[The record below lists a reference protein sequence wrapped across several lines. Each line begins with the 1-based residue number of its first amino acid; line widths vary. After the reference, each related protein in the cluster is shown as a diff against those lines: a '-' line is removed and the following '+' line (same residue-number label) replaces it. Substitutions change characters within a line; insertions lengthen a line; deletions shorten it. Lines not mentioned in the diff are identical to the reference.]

1 MRSASGTPAT
11 ATTTAGAVPSVLPG
25 GSSGDGASQLFAWL
39 EPRVSEVDGC
49 RLEAVRDDA
58 GGWWS
63 APAGLP
69 EPVVAAA
76 VSAARGVEVALPGRA
91 WGGAVPLRPRGAVRQ
106 GGAIM
111 VVSALVAP
119 RPSRVLRLHV
129 IALRESSAALCRAAS
144 ALLANA
150 RQLAAAAESVTA
162 ENESFRSLHL
172 AHRRLSVAAGANG
185 PAGVAEALRDATGRP
200 VAVWHGGSQVAAVE
214 VGGDPPVP
222 PGPPE
227 PPGPPGD
234 VPEGRAVRSGGWL
247 WFAAPAGDGQLT
259 LVGVGDGDGDA
270 GRVTAALLEDAAAL
284 AAQEMRVLTAER
296 GAGPMAWSHLADG
309 LLSDEDGGQVRARA
323 GALGYD
329 IDRPHR
335 VVAVRGTTD
344 AAGAADAVARAARA
358 QRATALATTHEGDV
372 VLVTPD
378 ELDLGALLDHV
389 RAQQGGRP
397 VLVGTSSWHRRGEGL
412 SGALREARTAL
423 RLAADTA
430 DGRVVHFDDLG
441 IVRLLAGAGDTSE
454 LRRYVRRWLGPLLD
468 YDRRRGTELART
480 VAVYLG
486 HGGSVARSSEALIIH
501 ASTLKYRLSR
511 AAALTGLDLNDPE
524 ARFHLQLAG
533 RASAALA
540 ALGPDEGPA
549 GAPVSSE

>member
-11 ATTTAGAVPSVLPG
+11 TATAAGAVPSLPG
-25 GSSGDGASQLFAWL
+25 GPSGDGASQLFAWL

-76 VSAARGVEVALPGRA
+76 VSAARGVEILLPGRA
-91 WGGAVPLRPRGAVRQ
+91 WGGAVPLRPRGAVRE

-111 VVSALVAP
+111 VVSALFAP

-150 RQLAAAAESVTA
+150 RKLAAAAESVTA
-162 ENESFRSLHL
+162 ENESFRSLHV

-214 VGGDPPVP
+214 VGGDRPVRS
-222 PGPPE
+222 G
-227 PPGPPGD
+227 PPGPPGEL
-234 VPEGRAVRSGGWL
+234 PEGRAVHSGGWL
-247 WFAAPAGDGQLT
+247 WFAVPAGDGRVT

-284 AAQEMRVLTAER
+284 AAQEMRVLTAAR
-296 GAGPMAWSHLADG
+296 GDGPMAWSHLADG
-309 LLSDEDGGQVRARA
+309 LLQDEDGAQVRARA

-335 VVAVRGTTD
+335 VVAVRGATD

-358 QRATALATTHEGDV
+358 QRATAVTTTHEGDA

-389 RAQQGGRP
+389 RAQLGGRP
-397 VLVGTSSWHRRGEGL
+397 VLVGASSWHRPGQGL
-412 SGALREARTAL
+412 SSALREARTAL
-423 RLAADTA
+423 RLAGDTG

-454 LRRYVRRWLGPLLD
+454 LRRYVQRWLGPLLD

-524 ARFHLQLAG
+524 ARFHLQLAS

-540 ALGPDEGPA
+540 ALGADEDPA